1 MPLSTIVLGGYL
13 GAGKTTL
20 LNHLL
25 RHAQG
30 RRIAVMVNDFGAIGI
45 DADLIESTDGE
56 VMSLAGGC
64 ICCSVGSDLVAALM
78 GLAQRVPPPDLVL
91 IETSGVALPGSVA
104 RGARL
109 APGIEIDA
117 VVVLVDAETIRIRA
131 NDRHV
136 GDTVVQQLGEADLL
150 VLNKIDLVDE
160 PALATT
166 RHWLAGIALHAR
178 IIESVEA
185 RVPAELILGFA
196 GEGEAMPWRSSR
208 SLTTLTSL
216 MSTGH
221 PPPVDAESAFTVSA
235 FTESASTDTG
245 LDPGSGER
253 RLRPTR
259 SMAAGD
265 RFETFS
271 FQIAGRL
278 DAQAL
283 AAALCDPAQGVL
295 RAKGVVQGP
304 DGQAVLIQT
313 VGARSRVSP
322 VAGGLIGAEQCAR
335 LVVIGLR
342 DTLDAGQIAA
352 SLACALSPN

>member
-25 RHAQG
+25 RHARG
-30 RRIAVMVNDFGAIGI
+30 RRIAVMVNDFGDIGI

-56 VMSLAGGC
+56 VMNLSGGC

-78 GLAQRVPPPDLVL
+78 ALPQRVPPPDLVL

-117 VVVLVDAETIRIRA
+117 VVVLVDAETLRLRA

-136 GDTVVQQLGEADLL
+136 GDTVMQQLAEADLL
-150 VLNKIDLVDE
+150 VLNKIDLVDK
-160 PALATT
+160 PALDAT
-166 RHWLAGIALHAR
+166 RHWLAGIAPHAR
-178 IIESVEA
+178 LIESVEA
-185 RVPAELILGFA
+185 GIPAELILGLA
-196 GEGEAMPWRSSR
+196 DESEASPSPLSSLSSR
-208 SLTTLTSL
+208 SSLSTLTPTADPSP
-216 MSTGH
+216 G
-221 PPPVDAESAFTVSA
+221 DAASAF
-235 FTESASTDTG
+235 
-245 LDPGSGER
+245 DPDSGER

-271 FQIAGRL
+271 FHIAGRL

-283 AAALCDPAQGVL
+283 AAALCDPAKGVL
-295 RAKGVVQGP
+295 RAKGLVHGL
-304 DGQAVLIQT
+304 DGQALLIQT

-322 VAGGLIGAEQCAR
+322 AAGGLIGAGQPAR

-342 DTLDAGQIAA
+342 DTLDAGQIE
-352 SLACALSPN
+352 ALLGNARRGH

>member
-30 RRIAVMVNDFGAIGI
+30 RRIAVMVNDFGDIGI

-56 VMSLAGGC
+56 VMNLSGGC

-78 GLAQRVPPPDLVL
+78 TLPQRVPPPDLVL

-117 VVVLVDAETIRIRA
+117 VVVLVDAETLRIRA

-136 GDTVVQQLGEADLL
+136 GDTVMQQLAEADLL
-150 VLNKIDLVDE
+150 VLNKIDLVDK
-160 PALATT
+160 PALDAT
-166 RHWLAGIALHAR
+166 RHWLAGIAPHAR
-178 IIESVEA
+178 LIESVEA
-185 RVPAELILGFA
+185 GLPAELILGLA
-196 GEGEAMPWRSSR
+196 DESEASPSPLSSLSSR
-208 SLTTLTSL
+208 SSLSTLTPTADPSP
-216 MSTGH
+216 G
-221 PPPVDAESAFTVSA
+221 DAASAF
-235 FTESASTDTG
+235 
-245 LDPGSGER
+245 DPGSGER

-271 FQIAGRL
+271 FHIAGRL

-283 AAALCDPAQGVL
+283 AAALCDPAKGVL
-295 RAKGVVQGP
+295 RAKGLVHGL
-304 DGQAVLIQT
+304 DGQALLIQT

-322 VAGGLIGAEQCAR
+322 AAGGLIGAGQPAR

-342 DTLDAGQIAA
+342 DTLDAGQIE
-352 SLACALSPN
+352 ALLGNARRGH

>member
-30 RRIAVMVNDFGAIGI
+30 RRIAVMVNDFGDIGI

-56 VMSLAGGC
+56 VMNLSGGC

-78 GLAQRVPPPDLVL
+78 ALPQRVPPPDLVL

-117 VVVLVDAETIRIRA
+117 VVVLVDAETIRLRA

-136 GDTVVQQLGEADLL
+136 GDTVMQQLAEADLL
-150 VLNKIDLVDE
+150 VLNKIDLVDK
-160 PALATT
+160 PALDAT
-166 RHWLAGIALHAR
+166 RHWLAGIAPHAR
-178 IIESVEA
+178 LIESVEA
-185 RVPAELILGFA
+185 GLPAELILGLA
-196 GEGEAMPWRSSR
+196 DESEASPSPLSSLSSR
-208 SLTTLTSL
+208 SSLSTLTPTADPSP
-216 MSTGH
+216 G
-221 PPPVDAESAFTVSA
+221 DAASAF
-235 FTESASTDTG
+235 
-245 LDPGSGER
+245 DPGSGER

-271 FQIAGRL
+271 FHIAGRL

-283 AAALCDPAQGVL
+283 AAALCDPAKGVL
-295 RAKGVVQGP
+295 RAKGLVHGL
-304 DGQAVLIQT
+304 DGQALLIQT

-322 VAGGLIGAEQCAR
+322 AAGGLIGAGQPAR

-342 DTLDAGQIAA
+342 DTLDAGQIE
-352 SLACALSPN
+352 ALLGNARRGH

>member
-56 VMSLAGGC
+56 VMSLEGGC

-78 GLAQRVPPPDLVL
+78 DLAQRVPPPDLVL

-104 RGARL
+104 QGARL

-166 RHWLAGIALHAR
+166 RHWLAGIAPHAR

-185 RVPAELILGFA
+185 RVPAELILGLVD
-196 GEGEAMPWRSSR
+196 EGEASPWRSSR
-208 SLTTLTSL
+208 SSLTSL
-216 MSTGH
+216 TSLTSTGH
-221 PPPVDAESAFTVSA
+221 PPPVDTESE
-235 FTESASTDTG
+235 FTESEF
-245 LDPGSGER
+245 DPGSGEC

-271 FQIAGRL
+271 FQIARRL

-295 RAKGVVQGP
+295 RAKGLVQGL

-322 VAGGLIGAEQCAR
+322 VAGGLIGAGQPAR

-352 SLACALSPN
+352 SLACAPSPN

>member
-30 RRIAVMVNDFGAIGI
+30 RRIAVMVNDFGDIGI

-78 GLAQRVPPPDLVL
+78 ALPQRVPPPDLVL

-117 VVVLVDAETIRIRA
+117 VVVLVDAETIRLRA
-131 NDRHV
+131 KDRHV
-136 GDTVVQQLGEADLL
+136 GDTVVQQLAEADLL
-150 VLNKIDLVDE
+150 VLNKIDLVDA
-160 PALATT
+160 PALAAT
-166 RHWLAGIALHAR
+166 RHWLAGIAPHTR

-185 RVPAELILGFA
+185 GVPAELILGLA
-196 GEGEAMPWRSSR
+196 DEGGASGLPSALS
-208 SLTTLTSL
+208 TLTSTADP
-216 MSTGH
+216 SPG
-221 PPPVDAESAFTVSA
+221 DAASAF
-235 FTESASTDTG
+235 
-245 LDPGSGER
+245 DPGSGER

-283 AAALCDPAQGVL
+283 AAALCNPATGVL
-295 RAKGVVQGP
+295 RAKGLVQGL
-304 DGQAVLIQT
+304 DGQALLIQT

-322 VAGGLIGAEQCAR
+322 AAGRLMGAGQPAR
-335 LVVIGLR
+335 LVVIGLH
-342 DTLDAGQIAA
+342 DTLDAGQIN
-352 SLACALSPN
+352 ALLENAVREH

>member
-30 RRIAVMVNDFGAIGI
+30 RRIAVMVNDFGAVGI
-45 DADLIESTDGE
+45 DADLIESSDGE

-78 GLAQRVPPPDLVL
+78 ALAQRVPLPDLVL

-117 VVVLVDAETIRIRA
+117 VVVLVDTETIRIRA

-136 GDTVVQQLGEADLL
+136 GDTVVQQLEEADLL
-150 VLNKIDLVDE
+150 VLNKIDLVDA
-160 PALATT
+160 PALAAT
-166 RHWLAGIALHAR
+166 RHWLTGIAPHAQ
-178 IIESVEA
+178 IIESVDA
-185 RVPAELILGFA
+185 RVPAELILGLGDETA
-196 GEGEAMPWRSSR
+196 ASPWRSSR
-208 SLTTLTSL
+208 SPMTSLTSAA
-216 MSTGH
+216 H
-221 PPPVDAESAFTVSA
+221 PPPGDAESAFA
-235 FTESASTDTG
+235 ESAVDQ
-245 LDPGSGER
+245 GSGER
-253 RLRPTR
+253 RLQPTR
-259 SMAAGD
+259 AMAAGD

-271 FQIAGRL
+271 FQIDGRL

-295 RAKGVVQGP
+295 RAKGFVHRL

-322 VAGGLIGAEQCAR
+322 VAGDLIGAGRPAR

-342 DTLDAGQIAA
+342 DTLDAGRIAA
-352 SLACALSPN
+352 SLACAISPN

>member
-30 RRIAVMVNDFGAIGI
+30 RRIAVMVNDFGDIGI

-56 VMSLAGGC
+56 VMNLSGGC

-78 GLAQRVPPPDLVL
+78 TLPQRVPPPDLVL

-117 VVVLVDAETIRIRA
+117 VVVLVDAETIRLRA

-136 GDTVVQQLGEADLL
+136 GDTVMQQLAEADLL
-150 VLNKIDLVDE
+150 VLNKIDLVDK
-160 PALATT
+160 PALDAT
-166 RHWLAGIALHAR
+166 RHWLAGIAPHAR
-178 IIESVEA
+178 LIESVEA
-185 RVPAELILGFA
+185 GLPAELILGLA
-196 GEGEAMPWRSSR
+196 DESEASRLRSTRLTWSTQSSQS
-208 SLTTLTSL
+208 SLTATSQ
-216 MSTGH
+216 
-221 PPPVDAESAFTVSA
+221 PVPDDAASAF
-235 FTESASTDTG
+235 
-245 LDPGSGER
+245 DPGSGER

-271 FQIAGRL
+271 FHIAGRL

-283 AAALCDPAQGVL
+283 AAALCDPAKGVL
-295 RAKGVVQGP
+295 RAKGLVHGL
-304 DGQAVLIQT
+304 DGQALLIQT

-322 VAGGLIGAEQCAR
+322 AAGGLIGAGQPAR

-342 DTLDAGQIAA
+342 DTLDAGQIE
-352 SLACALSPN
+352 ALLGNARRGH

>member
-30 RRIAVMVNDFGAIGI
+30 RRIAIMVNDFGAIGI

-78 GLAQRVPPPDLVL
+78 ALAQRVPPPDLVL

-136 GDTVVQQLGEADLL
+136 GDTVMQQLGEADLL

-160 PALATT
+160 PALGATQ
-166 RHWLAGIALHAR
+166 HWLAGIAPHAR

-185 RVPAELILGFA
+185 RVPAELILGLVDETA
-196 GEGEAMPWRSSR
+196 ASPWRSSR
-208 SLTTLTSL
+208 SSLTSL
-216 MSTGH
+216 NSLSSTDH
-221 PPPVDAESAFTVSA
+221 PPPIDAGSAFA
-235 FTESASTDTG
+235 GSASTESG

-278 DAQAL
+278 DTQAL
-283 AAALCDPAQGVL
+283 VAALCDPAQGVL
-295 RAKGVVQGP
+295 RAKGLVQGL

-322 VAGGLIGAEQCAR
+322 VAGDLIGAGQPAR

>member
-20 LNHLL
+20 LDHLL

-78 GLAQRVPPPDLVL
+78 ALAQRVPPPDLVL

-136 GDTVVQQLGEADLL
+136 GDTVVRQLGEADLL
-150 VLNKIDLVDE
+150 VLNKIDLVDA
-160 PALATT
+160 PALGATH
-166 RHWLAGIALHAR
+166 HWLAGIALHAR

-185 RVPAELILGFA
+185 RVPAELILGFV
-196 GEGEAMPWRSSR
+196 GEGEASPWRSSR
-208 SLTTLTSL
+208 SLT
-216 MSTGH
+216 
-221 PPPVDAESAFTVSA
+221 
-235 FTESASTDTG
+235 
-245 LDPGSGER
+245 
-253 RLRPTR
+253 
-259 SMAAGD
+259 
-265 RFETFS
+265 
-271 FQIAGRL
+271 
-278 DAQAL
+278 
-283 AAALCDPAQGVL
+283 
-295 RAKGVVQGP
+295 
-304 DGQAVLIQT
+304 
-313 VGARSRVSP
+313 
-322 VAGGLIGAEQCAR
+322 
-335 LVVIGLR
+335 
-342 DTLDAGQIAA
+342 
-352 SLACALSPN
+352 

>member
-30 RRIAVMVNDFGAIGI
+30 RRIAVMVNDFGDIGI

-56 VMSLAGGC
+56 VMNLSGGC

-78 GLAQRVPPPDLVL
+78 ALPQRVPPPDLVL

-117 VVVLVDAETIRIRA
+117 VVVLVDAETIRLRA

-136 GDTVVQQLGEADLL
+136 GDTVMQQLAEADLL
-150 VLNKIDLVDE
+150 VLNKIDLVDK
-160 PALATT
+160 PALDAT
-166 RHWLAGIALHAR
+166 RHWLAGIAPHAR
-178 IIESVEA
+178 LIESVEA
-185 RVPAELILGFA
+185 GIPAELILGLA
-196 GEGEAMPWRSSR
+196 DESEASPSPLSSLSSR
-208 SLTTLTSL
+208 SSLSTLTPTADPSP
-216 MSTGH
+216 G
-221 PPPVDAESAFTVSA
+221 DAASAF
-235 FTESASTDTG
+235 
-245 LDPGSGER
+245 DPGSGER

-271 FQIAGRL
+271 FHIAGRL

-283 AAALCDPAQGVL
+283 AAALCDPAKGVL
-295 RAKGVVQGP
+295 RAKGLVHGL
-304 DGQAVLIQT
+304 DGQALLIQT

-322 VAGGLIGAEQCAR
+322 AAGGLIGAGQPAR

-342 DTLDAGQIAA
+342 DTLDAGQIE
-352 SLACALSPN
+352 ALLGNARRGH

>member
-1 MPLSTIVLGGYL
+1 MVLSTIVLGGYL

-25 RHAQG
+25 RHTQG
-30 RRIAVMVNDFGAIGI
+30 RRIAVMVNDFGDIGI

-78 GLAQRVPPPDLVL
+78 ALAQRVPPPDLVL

-117 VVVLVDAETIRIRA
+117 VVVLVDAETIRPRA
-131 NDRHV
+131 VDRHV
-136 GDTVVQQLGEADLL
+136 GDTVLQQLAEADLL
-150 VLNKIDLVDE
+150 VLNKIDLVA
-160 PALATT
+160 PPVLAAT
-166 RHWLAGIALHAR
+166 RHWLAGIAPHAR

-185 RVPAELILGFA
+185 QVPTELILGLA
-196 GEGEAMPWRSSR
+196 DETGASSWLSSPSSLS
-208 SLTTLTSL
+208 SLT
-216 MSTGH
+216 STDIPSH
-221 PPPVDAESAFTVSA
+221 DDLPSAF
-235 FTESASTDTG
+235 
-245 LDPGSGER
+245 DPGSGER
-253 RLRPTR
+253 RSLRPDR
-259 SMAAGD
+259 SMMAGD

-271 FQIAGRL
+271 FHITGRL

-283 AAALCDPAQGVL
+283 AAALCDPSQGVL
-295 RAKGVVQGP
+295 RAKGLVQGLN
-304 DGQAVLIQT
+304 GEALVIQT
-313 VGARSRVSP
+313 VGARSRVS
-322 VAGGLIGAEQCAR
+322 AAAAGLIGAGQPAR

-342 DTLDAGQIAA
+342 DTLDARRIAA
-352 SLACALSPN
+352 RLACAIAPN

>member
-30 RRIAVMVNDFGAIGI
+30 RHIAVMVNDFGTIGI

-64 ICCSVGSDLVAALM
+64 ICCSVGSDLVAGLM
-78 GLAQRVPPPDLVL
+78 ALAQRVPPPDLVL

-166 RHWLAGIALHAR
+166 HHWLAGIAPHAR

-185 RVPAELILGFA
+185 RVPAELILGLVDETA
-196 GEGEAMPWRSSR
+196 ASPSRSSR
-208 SLTTLTSL
+208 SSQSSLTSL
-216 MSTGH
+216 TSTGH
-221 PPPVDAESAFTVSA
+221 PPPVDAESG
-235 FTESASTDTG
+235 FTESGFTESD
-245 LDPGSGER
+245 SGER

-278 DAQAL
+278 DTQAL

-295 RAKGVVQGP
+295 RAKGLVQGL

-322 VAGGLIGAEQCAR
+322 VAGGLIGAGQCAR
-335 LVVIGLR
+335 LIVIGLR

>member
-30 RRIAVMVNDFGAIGI
+30 RRIAVMVNDFGDIGI
-45 DADLIESTDGE
+45 DADLIESTEGE

-78 GLAQRVPPPDLVL
+78 ALAQRIPPPDLVL

-109 APGIEIDA
+109 APGIETDG

-136 GDTVVQQLGEADLL
+136 GDTVMQQLADADLL
-150 VLNKIDLVDE
+150 LLNKVDLVDE
-160 PALATT
+160 PTLAAT
-166 RHWLAGIALHAR
+166 RHWLAGIAPRAR

-185 RVPAELILGFA
+185 RIPTELILGLA
-196 GEGEAMPWRSSR
+196 DETEASRLPSSR
-208 SLTTLTSL
+208 SSQLSLLSPSSRSTLTSTAKP
-216 MSTGH
+216 SPGEAA
-221 PPPVDAESAFTVSA
+221 PAFDS
-235 FTESASTDTG
+235 
-245 LDPGSGER
+245 GSGER

-271 FQIAGRL
+271 FHIAGRL
-278 DAQAL
+278 DATAL
-283 AAALCDPAQGVL
+283 AAALCDPAHGVL
-295 RAKGVVQGP
+295 RAKGLVQGLN
-304 DGQAVLIQT
+304 GQALLIQT

-322 VAGGLIGAEQCAR
+322 AAGRLIDAAQPAR

-342 DTLDAGQIAA
+342 DTLDAGQIE
-352 SLACALSPN
+352 ALLENARHDH

>member
-30 RRIAVMVNDFGAIGI
+30 RRIAVMVNDFGDIGI

-56 VMSLAGGC
+56 VMNLSGGC

-78 GLAQRVPPPDLVL
+78 ALPQRVPPPDLVL

-117 VVVLVDAETIRIRA
+117 VVVLVDAETIRLRA

-136 GDTVVQQLGEADLL
+136 GDTVMQQLAEADLL
-150 VLNKIDLVDE
+150 VLNKIDLIDK
-160 PALATT
+160 PALDAT
-166 RHWLAGIALHAR
+166 RHWLAGIAPHAR
-178 IIESVEA
+178 LIESVEA
-185 RVPAELILGFA
+185 GIPAELILGLA
-196 GEGEAMPWRSSR
+196 DESEASPSPLSSLS
-208 SLTTLTSL
+208 SLSTLTPTADPSP
-216 MSTGH
+216 G
-221 PPPVDAESAFTVSA
+221 DAASAF
-235 FTESASTDTG
+235 
-245 LDPGSGER
+245 DPDSGER

-271 FQIAGRL
+271 FHIAGRL

-283 AAALCDPAQGVL
+283 AAALCDPAKGVL
-295 RAKGVVQGP
+295 RAKGLVHGL
-304 DGQAVLIQT
+304 DGQALLIQT

-322 VAGGLIGAEQCAR
+322 AAGGLIGAGQPAR

-342 DTLDAGQIAA
+342 DTLDAGQIE
-352 SLACALSPN
+352 ALLGNARRGH

>member
-30 RRIAVMVNDFGAIGI
+30 RRIAVMVNDFGDIGI

-56 VMSLAGGC
+56 VMSLSGGC

-78 GLAQRVPPPDLVL
+78 ALPRRVPPPDLVL

-117 VVVLVDAETIRIRA
+117 VVVLVDAETIRLRA

-136 GDTVVQQLGEADLL
+136 GDTVMQQLAEADLL
-150 VLNKIDLVDE
+150 VLNKIDLVDK
-160 PALATT
+160 PALDAT
-166 RHWLAGIALHAR
+166 RHWLAGIAPHAR
-178 IIESVEA
+178 LIESVEA
-185 RVPAELILGFA
+185 GIPAELILGLA
-196 GEGEAMPWRSSR
+196 DESEASPSPLSSLSSR
-208 SLTTLTSL
+208 SSLSTLTPTADPSP
-216 MSTGH
+216 G
-221 PPPVDAESAFTVSA
+221 DAASAF
-235 FTESASTDTG
+235 
-245 LDPGSGER
+245 DPDSGER

-271 FQIAGRL
+271 FHIAGRL

-283 AAALCDPAQGVL
+283 AAALCDPAKGVL
-295 RAKGVVQGP
+295 RAKGLVHGL
-304 DGQAVLIQT
+304 DGQALLIQT

-322 VAGGLIGAEQCAR
+322 AAGGLIGAGQPAR

-342 DTLDAGQIAA
+342 DTLDAGRIEAL
-352 SLACALSPN
+352 LANARRGH

>member
-30 RRIAVMVNDFGAIGI
+30 RRIAVMVNDFGAVGI
-45 DADLIESTDGE
+45 DADLIESSDGE

-117 VVVLVDAETIRIRA
+117 VVVLVDAETIRLRA

-136 GDTVVQQLGEADLL
+136 GDTVVQQLAEADLL
-150 VLNKIDLVDE
+150 VLNKIDLVDA

-166 RHWLAGIALHAR
+166 RHWLAGIAPHAR

-185 RVPAELILGFA
+185 RVPAELILGLVD
-196 GEGEAMPWRSSR
+196 ETEAPPRRSSR
-208 SLTTLTSL
+208 SARSSRSSRSSFTSLTSL
-216 MSTGH
+216 TSAAH
-221 PPPVDAESAFTVSA
+221 PPPGDAESAFT
-235 FTESASTDTG
+235 ESAVDQG
-245 LDPGSGER
+245 NGER
-253 RLRPTR
+253 RLQPTR
-259 SMAAGD
+259 AVAAGD

-283 AAALCDPAQGVL
+283 AEALCDPAQGVL
-295 RAKGVVQGP
+295 RAKGLVHRL

-322 VAGGLIGAEQCAR
+322 VAGDLIGAGLPAR

>member
-1 MPLSTIVLGGYL
+1 MPVMPLSTIVLGGYL

-30 RRIAVMVNDFGAIGI
+30 RRIAVMVNDFGDIGI

-56 VMSLAGGC
+56 VMNLSGGC

-78 GLAQRVPPPDLVL
+78 ALPQRVPPPDLVL

-117 VVVLVDAETIRIRA
+117 VVVLVDAETLRIRA

-136 GDTVVQQLGEADLL
+136 GDTVLQQLTEADLL
-150 VLNKIDLVDE
+150 VLNKIDLADE
-160 PALATT
+160 AAIAAT
-166 RHWLAGIALHAR
+166 RQWLAGIAPHAR
-178 IIESVEA
+178 LIESVEA
-185 RVPAELILGFA
+185 GIPAELILGLTD
-196 GEGEAMPWRSSR
+196 EGEASRLRSTRSTWSSQS
-208 SLTTLTSL
+208 SLTATSQ
-216 MSTGH
+216 
-221 PPPVDAESAFTVSA
+221 PVPDDAASAF
-235 FTESASTDTG
+235 
-245 LDPGSGER
+245 DPGRDER

-271 FQIAGRL
+271 FHIAGRL

-283 AAALCDPAQGVL
+283 AAALCDPAKGVL
-295 RAKGVVQGP
+295 RAKGLVHGL
-304 DGQAVLIQT
+304 DGQALLIQT

-322 VAGGLIGAEQCAR
+322 AAGGLIGAGQPAR

-342 DTLDAGQIAA
+342 DTLDAGQIE
-352 SLACALSPN
+352 ALLGNARRGH

>member
-25 RHAQG
+25 RHAGG
-30 RRIAVMVNDFGAIGI
+30 RRIAVMVNDFGDIGI

-56 VMSLAGGC
+56 VMNLAGGC

-78 GLAQRVPPPDLVL
+78 VLPQRLPPPDLVL

-109 APGIEIDA
+109 APGIEIDG
-117 VVVLVDAETIRIRA
+117 VVVLVDVETIRSRA

-136 GDTVVQQLGEADLL
+136 GDTVLQQLTEADLL
-150 VLNKIDLVDE
+150 VLNKIDLADE
-160 PALATT
+160 AAIAAT
-166 RHWLAGIALHAR
+166 RQWLAGIAPRAR
-178 IIESVEA
+178 IIESLES
-185 RVPAELILGFA
+185 RVPAELILGLA
-196 GEGEAMPWRSSR
+196 DEPEAWSSLSSLS
-208 SLTTLTSL
+208 SLT
-216 MSTGH
+216 
-221 PPPVDAESAFTVSA
+221 SAA
-235 FTESASTDTG
+235 
-245 LDPGSGER
+245 DPSQDSPATAADRPSGER
-253 RLRPTR
+253 RLRPIR
-259 SMAAGD
+259 FMAAGD

-271 FQIAGRL
+271 FRIAGPL

-283 AAALCDPAQGVL
+283 AVALCDPAQGIL
-295 RAKGVVQGP
+295 RAKGLVQGH
-304 DGQAVLIQT
+304 DGAALVIQT

-322 VAGGLIGAEQCAR
+322 AAAGLIGAGQSAR

-342 DTLDAGQIAA
+342 DTLDAGRIQALIEAA
-352 SLACALSPN
+352 GRGQ

>member
-1 MPLSTIVLGGYL
+1 MPVMPLSTIVLGGYL

-30 RRIAVMVNDFGAIGI
+30 RRIAVMVNDFGDIGI
-45 DADLIESTDGE
+45 DADLIESTDGQ

-78 GLAQRVPPPDLVL
+78 ALPQRVPPPDLVL

-109 APGIEIDA
+109 APGIEIDG

-136 GDTVVQQLGEADLL
+136 GDTVVQQLAEADLL

-160 PALATT
+160 PALAAI
-166 RHWLAGIALHAR
+166 RHWLAGIAPHAR

-185 RVPAELILGFA
+185 GVPAELILGLA
-196 GEGEAMPWRSSR
+196 DEGEASALPSSRSSR
-208 SLTTLTSL
+208 SALTSTTKP
-216 MSTGH
+216 SRG
-221 PPPVDAESAFTVSA
+221 DAASAF
-235 FTESASTDTG
+235 G
-245 LDPGSGER
+245 PGSGER
-253 RLRPTR
+253 RLQPTR

-271 FQIAGRL
+271 FRIAGRL

-283 AAALCDPAQGVL
+283 AAALCDPAKGVL
-295 RAKGVVQGP
+295 RAKGLVQGL
-304 DGQAVLIQT
+304 DGQALLIQT

-322 VAGGLIGAEQCAR
+322 AAGRLIGAGQPAR
-335 LVVIGLR
+335 LVVIGLHG
-342 DTLDAGQIAA
+342 TLDAGQID
-352 SLACALSPN
+352 ALLESARREH